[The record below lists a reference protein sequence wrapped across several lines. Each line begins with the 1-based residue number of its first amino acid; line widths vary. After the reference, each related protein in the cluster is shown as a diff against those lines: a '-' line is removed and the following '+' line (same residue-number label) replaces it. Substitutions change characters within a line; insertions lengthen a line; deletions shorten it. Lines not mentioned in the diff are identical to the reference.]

1 MIKSVV
7 INFHIGESIGVISRE
22 DFKIKGVATFDTS
35 TDIILSNISQD
46 RVQQLKRFI

>member
-7 INFHIGESIGVISRE
+7 IDFHIGESIRVISRE

-35 TDIILSNISQD
+35 TDIILSDISQD
-46 RVQQLKRFI
+46 RVQ